1 MLAVRECKMTSAPD
15 DLASSEDALP
25 TLVYD
30 IVRHRGHW
38 RVLHLGKHSSP
49 YANQEDAIAAA
60 LEAAKTGYAAG
71 RSVVVRLNRTDGKV
85 LELDLAGETPST
97 EAAI

>member
-1 MLAVRECKMTSAPD
+1 MTSAPD

-30 IVRHRGHW
+30 IVRYHGHW

-49 YANQEDAIAAA
+49 YANQEEATAAA
-60 LEAAKTGYAAG
+60 LEAAKAGYAAG
-71 RSVVVRLNRTDGKV
+71 RSVVVRLNRTDGQV
-85 LELDLAGETPST
+85 LKLDLAAEGKSAEPTV
-97 EAAI
+97 